1 MKESNIFLGSL
12 VFAHYTICVKFRA
25 ILKIGNLG
33 TLGIL
38 CEFWYILV
46 HFGHFLG
53 PFDFLKV
60 RALVQNF
67 KIVKIITEIFGRILL
82 CVPNGV

>member
-33 TLGIL
+33 TLGT
-38 CEFWYILV
+38 FWYLLV
-46 HFGHFLG
+46 SYVNVGTFWTFFG
-53 PFDFLKV
+53 FLKV
-60 RALVQNF
+60 RDLVQNF